1 MVAHLEPQRACHQKI
16 ILYMK
21 PATLKSDAL
30 LLTTALIWGF
40 AFVAQRVGM
49 DYVGPFTFNGIR
61 FALGSLS
68 LLPLVL
74 MSREQPITA
83 NPILQPPGLKTI
95 LFGGGALGLTL
106 FGGASLQQIGLVYT
120 TAGKAGF
127 ITGLYVIIVP
137 ILGLIWRQ
145 QPRIGTWI
153 GALLATVGLY
163 LLSISEE
170 FTIEMGD
177 LLVLIGAFFWA
188 AHVLIIGWLSPRINS
203 IKLAFSQYVACSI
216 LSLAAASLIE
226 VITLGSIIQAAVP
239 ILYGGLLSVGIAYT
253 LQVVAQRDAH
263 PAHAA
268 ILLSLEAVFAAI
280 GGWLIL
286 GEIISPRGLVGC
298 GLMLFGMLLSQL
310 WGLISKTSESS
321 SG

>member
-1 MVAHLEPQRACHQKI
+1 
-16 ILYMK
+16 MK
-21 PATLKSDAL
+21 VVTVKSDAL
-30 LLTTALIWGF
+30 LLTSAIIWGF

-49 DYVGPFTFNGIR
+49 DYVGPFTFTGIR

-68 LLPLVL
+68 LLPL
-74 MSREQPITA
+74 MMISREQGTA
-83 NPILQPPGLKTI
+83 TNHILPPLGLKTI
-95 LFGGGALGLTL
+95 LFGGGALGLAL
-106 FGGASLQQIGLVYT
+106 FSGASLQQVGLVYT

-137 ILGLIWRQ
+137 ILGLFWRQ
-145 QPRIGTWI
+145 QPQIGTWV
-153 GALLATVGLY
+153 GAILAAFGLY
-163 LLSISEE
+163 FLSVTEE
-170 FTIEMGD
+170 FTIEPGD

-188 AHVLIIGWLSPRINS
+188 AHVLIIGWLSPRINP

-216 LSLAAASLIE
+216 LSLITALIVE
-226 VITLGSIIQAAVP
+226 DITLSSIFLAAIP
-239 ILYGGLLSVGIAYT
+239 ILYGGLISVGIAYT

-286 GEIISPRGLVGC
+286 GEIISARGLFGC
-298 GLMLFGMLLSQL
+298 GLMLSGMLLSQL
-310 WGLISKTSESS
+310 WGLMNKTSASAS
-321 SG
+321 D

>member
-1 MVAHLEPQRACHQKI
+1 
-16 ILYMK
+16 MK
-21 PATLKSDAL
+21 GVTLKSDLL
-30 LLTTALIWGF
+30 LLTTAIIWGF

-49 DYVGPFTFNGIR
+49 DHVGPFTFNGIR
-61 FALGSLS
+61 FAIGSLS

-74 MSREQPITA
+74 MSREQPAATK
-83 NPILQPPGLKTI
+83 NILPPPGVKTI
-95 LFGGGALGLTL
+95 LLGGGALGLAL
-106 FGGASLQQIGLVYT
+106 FAGASLQQIGLVYT

-137 ILGLIWRQ
+137 LLGLFWRQ

-153 GALLATVGLY
+153 GAVLATIGLY
-163 LLSISEE
+163 FLSVTEE
-170 FTIEMGD
+170 FTIELGD

-188 AHVLIIGWLSPRINS
+188 AHVLIIGWLSPRIHP
-203 IKLAFSQYVACSI
+203 IKLAFSQYVACAI
-216 LSLAAASLIE
+216 LSLITAVNIE
-226 VITLGSIIQAAVP
+226 VITVSSIIAATIP

-253 LQVVAQRDAH
+253 LQVVAQRDAY

-286 GEIISPRGLVGC
+286 EEIISVRGLVGC
-298 GLMLFGMLLSQL
+298 GLMLAGMLLSQL
-310 WGLISKTSESS
+310 WGLVGRNS
-321 SG
+321 

>member
-1 MVAHLEPQRACHQKI
+1 
-16 ILYMK
+16 MK
-21 PATLKSDAL
+21 GLTVKSDVL
-30 LLTTALIWGF
+30 LLTTAVIWGF

-61 FALGSLS
+61 FAIGSLS

-74 MSREQPITA
+74 LSREHPAATK
-83 NPILQPPGLKTI
+83 NILPPPGLKTI
-95 LFGGGALGLTL
+95 LLGGGALGLAL
-106 FGGASLQQIGLVYT
+106 FSGASLQQIGLVYT

-137 ILGLIWRQ
+137 ILGLFWRQ

-153 GALLATVGLY
+153 GAVLAAIGLY
-163 LLSISEE
+163 LLSITEE
-170 FTIEMGD
+170 FTIELGD

-188 AHVLIIGWLSPRINS
+188 AHVLIIGWLSPRINP

-216 LSLAAASLIE
+216 LSLIAASNLE
-226 VITLGSIIQAAVP
+226 VITFNSIIAAAIP

-286 GEIISPRGLVGC
+286 GETISARGLVGC
-298 GLMLFGMLLSQL
+298 GLMLAGMLLSQL
-310 WGLISKTSESS
+310 WNLAGRSS
-321 SG
+321 

>member
-1 MVAHLEPQRACHQKI
+1 MQGV
-16 ILYMK
+16 
-21 PATLKSDAL
+21 TLKSDVL
-30 LLTTALIWGF
+30 LLITAIIWGF

-49 DYVGPFTFNGIR
+49 DYVGPFTYNGVR
-61 FALGSLS
+61 FAIGSLS

-74 MSREQPITA
+74 MAREQRSA
-83 NPILQPPGLKTI
+83 ASQILPPPGLKTI
-95 LFGGGALGLTL
+95 LFGGAALGLTL
-106 FGGASLQQIGLVYT
+106 FAGASLQQIGLVYT

-145 QPRIGTWI
+145 RPRIGTWI
-153 GALLATVGLY
+153 GAFLAAIGLY
-163 LLSISEE
+163 LLSVTEE
-170 FTIEMGD
+170 FTIELGD

-216 LSLAAASLIE
+216 LSLITAIIIE
-226 VITLGSIIQAAVP
+226 VITLNSIFAAAIP

-310 WGLISKTSESS
+310 WSLVGKKS
-321 SG
+321 

>member
-1 MVAHLEPQRACHQKI
+1 
-16 ILYMK
+16 MK
-21 PATLKSDAL
+21 AGTVKSDAL
-30 LLTTALIWGF
+30 LLTTAIIWGF

-61 FALGSLS
+61 FAIGSLS

-74 MSREQPITA
+74 LSRGQRTSSD
-83 NPILQPPGLKTI
+83 NILPPAGLKTI
-95 LFGGGALGLTL
+95 LLGGGALGLAL
-106 FGGASLQQIGLVYT
+106 FAGASLQQIGLVYT

-137 ILGLIWRQ
+137 ILGLVWRQ
-145 QPRIGTWI
+145 QPKIGTWM
-153 GALLATVGLY
+153 GAFLAAIGLY
-163 LLSISEE
+163 FLSVTEQFAIAL
-170 FTIEMGD
+170 GD

-203 IKLAFSQYVACSI
+203 IKLAFSQYLACSM
-216 LSLAAASLIE
+216 LSLVVAVALETISMQ
-226 VITLGSIIQAAVP
+226 SISQAAIP

-253 LQVVAQRDAH
+253 LQVIAQREAH

-286 GEIISPRGLVGC
+286 DEVISARGLFGC
-298 GLMLFGMLLSQL
+298 TLMLAGMLLSQL
-310 WGLISKTSESS
+310 WGLINRSPLTSSD
-321 SG
+321 

>member
-1 MVAHLEPQRACHQKI
+1 
-16 ILYMK
+16 MK
-21 PATLKSDAL
+21 GVTLKSDTL
-30 LLTTALIWGF
+30 LLTTAIIWGF

-61 FALGSLS
+61 FAIGSLS
-68 LLPLVL
+68 LLPLVA
-74 MSREQPITA
+74 MSREQRTVTHK
-83 NPILQPPGLKTI
+83 ILPPPGLKTV
-95 LFGGGALGLTL
+95 LWGGGALGLAL
-106 FGGASLQQIGLVYT
+106 FSGASLQQIGLVYT

-137 ILGLIWRQ
+137 LLGLFWRQ
-145 QPRIGTWI
+145 QPSIGTWV
-153 GALLATVGLY
+153 GAVLAAIGLY
-163 LLSISEE
+163 FLSVTEE

-188 AHVLIIGWLSPRINS
+188 AHVLIIGWLSPRINP
-203 IKLAFSQYVACSI
+203 IKLAFSQYVACSM
-216 LSLAAASLIE
+216 LSLVTAGVIE
-226 VITLGSIIQAAVP
+226 DITMRSIFQAAIP

-263 PAHAA
+263 AAHAA

-286 GEIISPRGLVGC
+286 GEIISARGLFGC
-298 GLMLFGMLLSQL
+298 GLMLAGMLLSQL
-310 WGLISKTSESS
+310 WGIMSKAPAYD
-321 SG
+321 

>member
-1 MVAHLEPQRACHQKI
+1 
-16 ILYMK
+16 MK
-21 PATLKSDAL
+21 AVTLKSDVL
-30 LLTTALIWGF
+30 LLITAIIWGF

-61 FALGSLS
+61 FAIGSLS

-74 MSREQPITA
+74 ISREQRTA
-83 NPILQPPGLKTI
+83 ANLIFPRPGLKTI

-106 FGGASLQQIGLVYT
+106 FAGASLQQIGLVYT

-145 QPRIGTWI
+145 QPGIGTWI
-153 GALLATVGLY
+153 GAFLAAIGLY
-163 LLSISEE
+163 LLSITEK
-170 FTIEMGD
+170 FTIELGD

-188 AHVLIIGWLSPRINS
+188 AHVLIIGWLSPRINP

-216 LSLAAASLIE
+216 LSLTAASILE
-226 VITLGSIIQAAVP
+226 VITLGSVFQAAVP

-286 GEIISPRGLVGC
+286 GEIISPRGLIGC

-310 WGLISKTSESS
+310 WSLIGKKS
-321 SG
+321 